1 LFEVPSD
8 EAAPRSSLFGPA
20 FYLAIGG
27 TVVLMG
33 VLLAAVVVVVGQR
46 ERTPVVEKKREP
58 APDDLAGER
67 SKLDSARMELENAR
81 RDLERSKWLARAET
95 AQVAGKW
102 AEVEAAYQEVLKLDP
117 ADAEALKGLAEVK
130 ARREVAD
137 KALKGDKG
145 REQEREKLVADARVA
160 SKAGKYAEA
169 VRLLEEAQRLSPA
182 EASVREAL
190 ADARAALEN
199 DAAQKKT
206 LADYNARVVA
216 GKNALEAGR
225 FADAAR
231 EFTAALVL
239 MPDGAEAKDGQKA
252 AEGKLAAVA
261 DREKADRAVR
271 DIVTAAKADLAAT
284 RFNQAI
290 AQLEQALRLVPGDR
304 EVTRLLANAKAERDK
319 VKAANARKV
328 AAANNAANN
337 NQPDE
342 ALRLAQEAARAW
354 AEDQAALRL
363 VRRLEVVI
371 DGVRTAAD
379 AYQRAV
385 TAGTLAMADRRFVDA
400 VAAYSEALRLNPG
413 SVEVAAQLRNARIA
427 ADNLARARVE
437 YERLVR
443 LGTLALSR
451 NAWAEA
457 IKQFGEA
464 ERLIP
469 EDLAAREGIN
479 RARYGEAM
487 QQGQQALTARKKAE
501 AIAAFE
507 QALTIRPGDVLAQRG
522 LLQARMLR
530 GG

>member
-1 LFEVPSD
+1 V
-8 EAAPRSSLFGPA
+8 FGPA
-20 FYLAIGG
+20 FFLAISG
-27 TVVLMG
+27 TVVLVG
-33 VLLAAVVVVVGQR
+33 VMLTAVVLVVGQR
-46 ERTPVVEKKREP
+46 DRAPVAEKKGEP
-58 APDDLAGER
+58 TRDALAEER
-67 SKLDSARMELENAR
+67 QRLESLRQEMEMAK
-81 RDLERSKWLARAET
+81 RDLERTKWLGRAQ
-95 AQVAGKW
+95 AASRSGK
-102 AEVEAAYQEVLKLDP
+102 ADEAEAAYQEVLKLDP
-117 ADAEALKGLAEVK
+117 ADADALAALAEAKV
-130 ARREVAD
+130 RREVAE
-137 KALKGDKG
+137 KAQKDDKG
-145 REQEREKLVADARVA
+145 REQEREKLLAEARVA
-160 SKAGKYAEA
+160 GKAGKHAEA
-169 VRLLEEAQRLSPA
+169 VRLLEQAQRLMPGD
-182 EASVREAL
+182 ETVRNTL

-239 MPDGAEAKDGQKA
+239 MPDGVEAKEGQKA
-252 AEGKLAAVA
+252 AEGKLAAAA

-271 DIVTAAKADLAAT
+271 DIVAAAKADVAAT
-284 RFNQAI
+284 RYNQAI

-304 EVTRLLANAKAERDK
+304 EVTRLLDNARAERDK
-319 VKAANARKV
+319 VKAGNARKV

-337 NQPDE
+337 NQADE

-354 AEDQAALRL
+354 AEDQAAQRL
-363 VRRLEVVI
+363 VRRLEVLI
-371 DGVRTAAD
+371 DGARTAAD

-385 TAGTLAMADRRFVDA
+385 TAGTLAMADRRFNDA
-400 VAAYSEALRLNPG
+400 VVAYAEALRLNPS

-427 ADNLARARVE
+427 ADTLARSRVE

-443 LGTLALSR
+443 LGTLALGRS
-451 NAWAEA
+451 AWAEA
-457 IKQFGEA
+457 VRLFGEA

-487 QQGQQALTARKKAE
+487 QVGQQALTARKKAE

-507 QALTIRPGDVLAQRG
+507 RALSIRPGDVLAQRG

-530 GG
+530 